1 MPSHGPTP
9 SQLRIKP
16 LSPPQQ
22 PEQPRCLPDAVSAA
36 SHAANAEPT
45 SGTSGVGC
53 GGSGADRRGGKAKPA
68 EETPS
73 EPHAV
78 KAKLAD
84 EEECS
89 ESPIMRTQERLLQ
102 LAGGADLRADT
113 LGDQKGEQLRQQ
125 PPRMSNGSTD
135 GLDPVDEAR
144 AEAPGSMFTI
154 DPIYASSTEVDEKSA
169 ANDDSGMDRV
179 DPDGTHNAHSAGRD
193 GLDSIRQRKRPALH
207 DPELDGLS
215 DRKQMRRLQDEE
227 RAGDESKDTCTEL

>member
-1 MPSHGPTP
+1 M
-9 SQLRIKP
+9 
-16 LSPPQQ
+16 
-22 PEQPRCLPDAVSAA
+22 
-36 SHAANAEPT
+36 
-45 SGTSGVGC
+45 
-53 GGSGADRRGGKAKPA
+53 GGKANPA

-84 EEECS
+84 EEE
-89 ESPIMRTQERLLQ
+89 SPIMRTQERLLP

-113 LGDQKGEQLRQQ
+113 LEDPKGEQLRQQ
-125 PPRMSNGSTD
+125 QPRMSNGSTD
-135 GLDPVDEAR
+135 GLKPGDEAR
-144 AEAPGSMFTI
+144 AEAPGSMDMQADALHDNTPARTSVVPVKAVSECKPA
-154 DPIYASSTEVDEKSA
+154 DPIYASSTVGDEKSA
-169 ANDDSGMDRV
+169 ANDDSGVDRV

-193 GLDSIRQRKRPALH
+193 GLDSIRQGKRPALH